1 MKTKVSRKTKMAII
15 VILCLLMSTYV
26 LSQWSA
32 GEENIRLG
40 MVLVSLLIHV
50 AIPSFLAWALIY
62 KKLTV

>member
-1 MKTKVSRKTKMAII
+1 MAII